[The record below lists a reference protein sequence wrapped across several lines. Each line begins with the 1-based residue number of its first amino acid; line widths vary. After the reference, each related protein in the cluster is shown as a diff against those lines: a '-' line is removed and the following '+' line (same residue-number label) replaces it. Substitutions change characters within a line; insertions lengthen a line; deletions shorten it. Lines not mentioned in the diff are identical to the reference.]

1 MDKDALA
8 VEFLKIYFNSH
19 PKKVPEDTDKAFEL
33 ITNLHKKYKGKV
45 IGDLKNKSE
54 KFVDNYFD
62 KKDDKYL

>member
-1 MDKDALA
+1 MDRDALA
-8 VEFLKIYFNSH
+8 VELLKIYFNSH
-19 PKKVPEDTDKAFEL
+19 PDKIPEDSEKAFEL
-33 ITNLHKKYKGKV
+33 LTNLQKKYKNKL